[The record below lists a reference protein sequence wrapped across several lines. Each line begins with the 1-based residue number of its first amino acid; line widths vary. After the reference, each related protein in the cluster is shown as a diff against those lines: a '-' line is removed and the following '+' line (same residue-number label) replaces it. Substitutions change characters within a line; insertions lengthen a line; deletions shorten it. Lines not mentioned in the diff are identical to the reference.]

1 MKKNSTSLLLLFE
14 LFAGKFGASAAFA
27 LVYLYTAEI
36 FPTLIRAT
44 VVGICSMF
52 ARVGGILAPQV
63 AIYLPIVTLS
73 VQAPMILMGTCALL
87 GSVAAIWL
95 PETLGSL
102 TIQSVKDV
110 DSLQEVTKPFFAV
123 WSRKKLSRHLEHLT
137 MKKETDL
144 KPIKV

>member
-1 MKKNSTSLLLLFE
+1 MIK

-36 FPTLIRAT
+36 FPTQIRAT

-63 AIYLPIVTLS
+63 AIYLPTVTLS

-87 GSVAAIWL
+87 GSVATIWL